1 MTSISDQMSAVRNRQ
16 FDAQLDF
23 MRAMTAQAFATAE
36 QVLAL
41 NINTSRASVERTA
54 NTVRHLFSIT
64 DPRDLFSVGS
74 HTQEQMSSLLAY
86 SRELMS
92 IAADARANLA
102 RGSAAMA
109 APEAGQQSAAPA
121 EAQPQAGEP
130 QVAQEPPAA
139 PQVQMPEPV
148 MQVVEVAA
156 AQPEPQPEAEPDAP
170 PEVEIRAKAKPIAKA
185 VGKVAGKRAD
195 IPHPSAAV
203 ELADGKAEVR
213 LPQIKPAEMPPA
225 AAAAL
230 DLKQPASKSPRKK

>member
-102 RGSAAMA
+102 RGSAALP
-109 APEAGQQSAAPA
+109 APQAEQEPAVKAG
-121 EAQPQAGEP
+121 AQPQAGQP
-130 QVAQEPPAA
+130 PVAQEQPAA

-148 MQVVEVAA
+148 MQAVEVAA
-156 AQPEPQPEAEPDAP
+156 AEPEAQPERD
-170 PEVEIRAKAKPIAKA
+170 IRAKAKPIAKA

-195 IPHPSAAV
+195 MPQPSAAI
-203 ELADGKAEVR
+203 ELADAKPEVR
-213 LPQIKPAEMPPA
+213 LPEIKPADIPPA